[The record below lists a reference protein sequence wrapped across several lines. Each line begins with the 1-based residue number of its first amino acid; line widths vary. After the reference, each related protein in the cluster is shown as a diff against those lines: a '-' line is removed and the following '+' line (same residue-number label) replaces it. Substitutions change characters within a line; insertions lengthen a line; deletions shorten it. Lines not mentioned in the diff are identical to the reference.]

1 MTPQIATVLA
11 ILLVAIA
18 LFITEKV
25 RMDLVALLVLGAL
38 TVTGLVTPS
47 EALSGFSSPAVVT
60 VWAVFMI
67 SGGLA
72 QTGVASVIGRQITR
86 LGGTSELRL
95 VAAIMFISGVMSAFM
110 NNVAVAALLLPV
122 VMDIARR
129 TKNHPSK
136 LLMPLAFGSLLGGLT
151 TLIGTPPNILISDI
165 LNEYNLLA
173 FGLFDYTPVGLTLL
187 IAGILFMTFLGRG
200 LLPARDVAKAL
211 SGPEQDLEEVYEMQ
225 ERLFVIRVPAI
236 STLVGETLAHSRI
249 GSTLG
254 LNVIAIIRG
263 GRTQLSPEA
272 QTILHPGDELL
283 VAGKED
289 RLAELRELGELIIE
303 NTRLDIQQ
311 LVSKEISIFAL
322 NLPPGSSLI
331 DQTLRS
337 SDFRRRHRVN
347 VLAIRRDGEITR
359 TKLQDIPLR
368 AGDDLLLQGSLEQQ
382 KRFRD
387 QDDFVV
393 SDEVEVSEIA
403 RLSERLFAVRVPEGS
418 SMAGKSLAESH
429 LGEASGVIV
438 LGIVHDGES
447 NLVPEPSD
455 VIDVGDVLLVE
466 GQLEEIHS
474 QHALRSLE
482 IDRDTKPRL
491 DELESE
497 SVGLAE
503 AVLSPH
509 NNLDGK
515 TLREIHF
522 REKYGLNVLA
532 IWRGGRAYRSKLQD
546 FPLRFGDALLLYGPR
561 AKLRLLD
568 SEPDFLVLIR
578 EAAEALYPKKAP
590 IALLVLLG
598 VLLPV
603 MFGWLPIAI
612 SAVIGAALMILTG
625 CLSMD
630 EAYRQI
636 EWRAVFL
643 IAGMLPL
650 GLAME
655 QTGAARFLADGV
667 IGVIGSW
674 GPLAV
679 LAGIFLL
686 TSLATQA
693 MPSAAVAVLLAPIAL
708 NTAGDL
714 NISPY
719 TLMMAVAIAASASFL
734 SPVSHP
740 ANVLILGPG
749 GYKFSDYIKAGLPL
763 TLVVLV
769 VVLLVLPIFWPL
781 TP

>member
-11 ILLVAIA
+11 ILAVAIV
-18 LFITEKV
+18 LFISEKI

-38 TVTGLVTPS
+38 AITGLVTPA
-47 EALSGFSSPAVVT
+47 EALSGFSSPAVIT

-86 LGGTSELRL
+86 LGGASELRL
-95 VAAIMFISGVMSAFM
+95 VAAIMLIAGAMSAFM
-110 NNVAVAALLLPV
+110 NNVAVAALLLPA

-129 TKNHPSK
+129 THNHPSK

-165 LNEYNLLA
+165 LRAYNLRP
-173 FGLFDYTPVGLTLL
+173 FGIFDYTPVGLALL
-187 IAGILFMTFLGRG
+187 LAGILFMAFVGRR
-200 LLPARDVAKAL
+200 LLPARDVAKAI
-211 SGPEQDLEEVYEMQ
+211 SGADLDLEDVYGMQ
-225 ERLFVIRVPAI
+225 ERLFVIRVPPV
-236 STLVGETLAHSRI
+236 STLVGNTLAGSRI
-249 GSTLG
+249 GSILG
-254 LNVIAIIRG
+254 LNVIAIIRNG
-263 GRTQLSPEA
+263 QTRLSPGPDTTL
-272 QTILHPGDELL
+272 QSGDELL

-289 RLAELRELGELIIE
+289 RLAGLREQGELIVE
-303 NTRLDIQQ
+303 NTHLDIEQ
-311 LVSKEISIFAL
+311 LVSKEICIFAL
-322 NLPPGSSLI
+322 TIPSGSGMI

-337 SDFRRRHRVN
+337 SNFRRRFRVN
-347 VLAIRRDGEITR
+347 VLAIRRDDRIMR
-359 TKLQDIPLR
+359 TKLQDIHLR
-368 AGDDLLLQGSLEQQ
+368 AGDILLLQGALEQQ
-382 KRFRD
+382 DRFRD
-387 QDDFVV
+387 QPDFELT
-393 SDEVEVSEIA
+393 DEVEVSEIA
-403 RLSERLFAVRVPEGS
+403 RLGELLFAVRVPEGS
-418 SMAGKSLAESH
+418 SMAGKSLVDCH
-429 LGEASGVIV
+429 LSDASGVSV
-438 LGIVHDGES
+438 LGIRRAGQTK
-447 NLVPEPSD
+447 LVPEPTD
-455 VIDVGDVLLVE
+455 QIQEGDVLLVE
-466 GQLEEIHS
+466 GQLDEIHS
-474 QHALRSLE
+474 QDALRSLE
-482 IDRDTKPRL
+482 IDLDTRPKL

-497 SVGLAE
+497 TIGLAE

-509 NNLDGK
+509 ANLDGK
-515 TLREIHF
+515 TLRELHF

-532 IWRGGRAYRSKLQD
+532 IWRGGRAYRSNLQD
-546 FPLRFGDALLLYGPR
+546 MPIRFGDALLLYGPR
-561 AKLRLLD
+561 AKLRLLS

-578 EAAEALYPKKAP
+578 EAIEALYPEKAP
-590 IALLVLLG
+590 LALLVLAG
-598 VLLPV
+598 VLVPV
-603 MFGWLPIAI
+603 IFGWLPIAI

-655 QTGAARFLADGV
+655 QTGAASYLADGV
-667 IGVIGSW
+667 IGLIGGW
-674 GPLAV
+674 GSLAV

-708 NTAGDL
+708 NAASDL
-714 NISPY
+714 GISPY
-719 TLMMAVAIAASASFL
+719 PLMMTVAVAASASFL

-749 GYKFSDYIKAGLPL
+749 GYRFADYLKAGLPL
-763 TLVVLV
+763 TLVVLLV
-769 VVLLVLPIFWPL
+769 TLIVLPVFWPL